1 MAGKAITG
9 PVADAILRAVE
20 PIIYTRRHLTHTIL
34 VLLTLFFGVQ
44 TMRLEPDAGWL
55 KTVPLDHP
63 YMQKFRQYYKDFG
76 GANTVLVALIQ
87 DKSKGEIY
95 NPQFMDALQH
105 ATDDVFFLPGADRA
119 RVMSIFTPNLLYVEN
134 VEGGLA
140 GSTVIPHD
148 YQPTPEVLQ
157 KVKSNVS
164 KAQAIGRF
172 VTNDQRGA
180 LIMTEL
186 MERVPAEQAPAA
198 GDSGGG
204 DAAAAPAA
212 AGDGAAAPAAATD
225 GAAAAPDYSQRI
237 TLATQDK
244 VTAAIQEFREKVLRV
259 KSDPTKLDYN
269 KVGAY
274 LEKLRAKYEK
284 DGIRVSIIGFAKI
297 VHDMT
302 NAALQVAGFF
312 MLTLVIT
319 GILLWI
325 YCGSFKLGL
334 IPLGSSIVAVIWEM
348 GALRCFGFGMD
359 PFAIL
364 VPFLILAVS
373 VSHGVQYVNAWVD
386 EVHHGKNSYD
396 ASLETFRR
404 LAIAGTIAL
413 LTDVAG
419 FATIY
424 MIKIETIRE
433 MSINAVLGGL
443 AIIVANKMLV
453 PIWLTMIRLKNVD
466 AFIERQNKKD
476 AVLDKVWW
484 WLSGVTQPKVATIIL
499 VCCGATLGWAMWG
512 KQDLKIGDAIKGV
525 PELRPD
531 SRFNQDFNAITNNFQ
546 IAVDQLKVIAESK
559 PNGCVDYQLM
569 NQVDRFSWDMDNTP
583 GVASTL
589 SMLTLAKLA
598 YQGLSEG
605 RLNALVLPRNHFALA
620 QATAL
625 VPTSSGMLNDDCD
638 AIAVYMFTKDHKA
651 ETVARIVAEVKRF
664 NEENRKDFFART
676 KDVDPAYCD
685 AQYSTFQGLKKAQD
699 DAIKF
704 GESGETPNPAKL
716 ADAQARQKDLQGKY
730 DGMTKDCPVN
740 FALATGNVGVMAA
753 TNEVVEA
760 QEGRVVLWV
769 YVVILVLLWMCFRSW
784 RGIVCIVLPLGLVS
798 VMGYAVMAALNI
810 GMKVATLPVLALA
823 VGIGVDYGIYVY
835 GVMAGGFAEGKSLRQ
850 AYFETLRGTGK
861 AVIFTGI
868 TLAAS
873 VTTWLMSQLQFQI
886 DMGLLLLFMF
896 TANMLGAILVLPAI
910 ACFLHPE
917 RSPNMGAEPS
927 TRIPQHSEHS

>member
-20 PIIYTRRHLTHTIL
+20 PIIYKRRHLTHIIL
-34 VLLTLFFGVQ
+34 VLLTLIFFVQ

-87 DKSKGEIY
+87 DKDKGEIY
-95 NPQFMDALQH
+95 NPEFMDALQH

-134 VEGGLA
+134 VEGGLS

-157 KVKSNVS
+157 KVKSNVA

-186 MERVPAEQAPAA
+186 LEKVPAEQAADGAA
-198 GDSGGG
+198 ATSGDAAAGG
-204 DAAAAPAA
+204 DAAPAAPA
-212 AGDGAAAPAAATD
+212 GPYD
-225 GAAAAPDYSQRI
+225 QKI

-244 VTAAIQEFREKVLRV
+244 ITAAVEHFREKVLRV

-269 KVGAY
+269 KVGDY

-284 DGIRVSIIGFAKI
+284 NGIRVSIIGFSMI

-302 NAALQVAGFF
+302 KAALQVAGFF

-319 GILLWI
+319 GILLWL

-348 GALRCFGFGMD
+348 GALRSFGYGMD

-386 EVHHGKNSYD
+386 EVHQGKNSYD

-424 MIKIETIRE
+424 LIKIETIRE

-453 PIWLTMIRLKNVD
+453 PIWLTMIKLKNVD

-476 AVLDKVWW
+476 AVMDKAWW

-499 VCCGATLGWAMWG
+499 ICCGAVLGWAMWG

-569 NQVDRFSWDMDNTP
+569 NQVDRFSWQMDNTP

-605 RLNALVLPRNHFALA
+605 RLNALVLPRNHYALA

-638 AIAVYMFTKDHKA
+638 GIAVYMFTRDHKA
-651 ETVARIVAEVKRF
+651 ETIARIVSEVKKF
-664 NEENRKDFFART
+664 NEGNRKDFFART

-685 AQYSTFQGLKKAQD
+685 AQYTTFQNLKAAQAD
-699 DAIKF
+699 IIAY
-704 GESGETPNPAKL
+704 GESGETPDAGKL
-716 ADAQARQKDLQGKY
+716 ADAQARQKDLQAKY
-730 DGMTKDCPVN
+730 DGMPKDCPVN

-769 YVVILVLLWMCFRSW
+769 YVVIIGLLWLCFRSW
-784 RGIVCIVLPLGLVS
+784 RGILCIVLPLGLVS

-835 GVMAGGFAEGKSLRQ
+835 GVMAGGFAEGKPLRQ

-917 RSPNMGAEPS
+917 RSPNKGAEPS
-927 TRIPQHSEHS
+927 ARIPEHSDSTGPG

>member
-20 PIIYTRRHLTHTIL
+20 PIIYKRRHITHAIL
-34 VLLTLFFGVQ
+34 ILLTLIFFVQ

-87 DKSKGEIY
+87 DKEKGEIY
-95 NPQFMDALQH
+95 NPEFMNSLQH

-119 RVMSIFTPNLLYVEN
+119 RVISIFTPNLLYVEN

-157 KVKSNVS
+157 KVKSNVA

-180 LIMTEL
+180 LIITEL
-186 MERVPAEQAPAA
+186 LEKVPEEQAQAPAPE
-198 GDSGGG
+198 
-204 DAAAAPAA
+204 AAPAADGAAPAA
-212 AGDGAAAPAAATD
+212 ASEAAPPAAPAADDLSA
-225 GAAAAPDYSQRI
+225 RI
-237 TLATQDK
+237 TQAPASEAE
-244 VTAAIQEFREKVLRV
+244 AAILKFRENVLKV

-269 KVGAY
+269 KVGDY
-274 LEKLRAKYEK
+274 LEKLRTKYEK
-284 DGIRVSIIGFAKI
+284 NGIHVHIIGFAKI

-302 NAALQVAGFF
+302 RAALQVAGFF

-319 GILLWI
+319 GVLLWL

-334 IPLGSSIVAVIWEM
+334 IPLGSSIVAVVWEM
-348 GALRCFGFGMD
+348 GALRTLGFGMD

-386 EVHHGKNSYD
+386 EVHAGKSSYD

-413 LTDVAG
+413 MTDVAG

-424 MIKIETIRE
+424 LIKIETIRE

-443 AIIVANKMLV
+443 AIIIANKMLV
-453 PIWLTMIRLKNVD
+453 PIWLTMIKLKDVD
-466 AFIERQNKKD
+466 AFIARQEKKD
-476 AVLDKVWW
+476 KVLDRVWW
-484 WLSGVTQPKVATIIL
+484 WLSGVTRPNVATAIL
-499 VCCGATLGWAMWG
+499 VICGATLGWALWG

-531 SRFNQDFNAITNNFQ
+531 SRFNQDFNAITSNFQ
-546 IAVDQLKVIAESK
+546 IAVDQLKVIAENK

-569 NQVDRFSWDMDNTP
+569 DQVDRFSWRMDNTA
-583 GVASTL
+583 GVASSL

-625 VPTSSGMLNDDCD
+625 VPTSSGFLNDDCD
-638 AIAVYMFTKDHKA
+638 ALAVYMFTKDHKA
-651 ETVARIVAEVKRF
+651 ETVAHIVSEVKKF
-664 NEENRKDFFART
+664 NAENAAEFFART
-676 KDVDPAYCD
+676 KDVDPAYCTTKYD
-685 AQYSTFQGLKKAQD
+685 TFQSLKA
-699 DAIKF
+699 A
-704 GESGETPNPAKL
+704 GEEAVKYAEGSPTANPDKL
-716 ADAQARQKDLQGKY
+716 AETQARQKDLQTKY
-730 DGMTKDCPVN
+730 DGMPKDCPVN

-769 YVVILVLLWMCFRSW
+769 YAVILVLLWMCFRSW

-798 VMGYAVMAALNI
+798 IMGYAVMAALDI

-835 GVMAGGFAEGKSLRQ
+835 GVMAGGLSEGKSLRR

-861 AVIFTGI
+861 AVIFTGV

-873 VTTWLMSQLQFQI
+873 VATWLMSQLQFQI
-886 DMGLLLLFMF
+886 DMGYLLLFMF
-896 TANMLGAILVLPAI
+896 TANMFGAILVLPAI
-910 ACFLHPE
+910 AVFLHPE
-917 RSPNMGAEPS
+917 RAKDESELAH
-927 TRIPQHSEHS
+927 IPPKP

>member
-20 PIIYTRRHLTHTIL
+20 PVIYKRRHLTHLIL
-34 VLLTLFFGVQ
+34 VLLTALFFVQ

-87 DKSKGEIY
+87 DKDKGEIY

-105 ATDDVFFLPGADRA
+105 ATDDVFFLPGSDRA
-119 RVMSIFTPNLLYVEN
+119 RVTSIFTPNLLYVEN
-134 VEGGLA
+134 VEGGLS
-140 GSTVIPHD
+140 GSTIIPHD

-157 KVKSNVS
+157 KVKSNVA
-164 KAQAIGRF
+164 KAQVIGRF

-186 MERVPAEQAPAA
+186 MEKVPADQVQPADA
-198 GDSGGG
+198 GGADGTAA
-204 DAAAAPAA
+204 DAAAPAA
-212 AGDGAAAPAAATD
+212 AAATD
-225 GAAAAPDYSQRI
+225 DYSQKI
-237 TLATQDK
+237 TVAPSDK
-244 VTAAIQEFREKVLRV
+244 LTAAVMDFREKVLRV

-269 KVGAY
+269 KVGMY
-274 LEKLRAKYEK
+274 LDKLRTKYEK
-284 DGIRVSIIGFAKI
+284 NGIHVAIIGFAMI

-302 NAALQVAGFF
+302 DAALQVAGFF

-424 MIKIETIRE
+424 LIKIETIRE

-443 AIIVANKMLV
+443 AIIIANKMFV
-453 PIWLTMIRLKNVD
+453 PIWLTMIKLKNVD
-466 AFIERQNKKD
+466 KFIERQNRKD
-476 AVLDKVWW
+476 AVLDKAWW
-484 WLSGVTQPKVATIIL
+484 WLSGVTQPKVATAIL
-499 VCCGATLGWAMWG
+499 VCCGVVLGWAMWG

-569 NQVDRFSWDMDNTP
+569 NQVDRFSWTMDNTS
-583 GVASTL
+583 GVASSL

-625 VPTSSGMLNDDCD
+625 VPTTSGMLNDDCD
-638 AIAVYMFTKDHKA
+638 GIAVYMFTKDHKA
-651 ETVARIVAEVKRF
+651 ETVAGIVEAVKQF
-664 NEENRKDFFART
+664 NTANRKDFFART
-676 KDVDPAYCD
+676 KDVDAAYCD
-685 AQYSTFQGLKKAQD
+685 TQYSTFQALKKAQAD
-699 DAIKF
+699 IINHGAAGD
-704 GESGETPNPAKL
+704 TPDPARL
-716 ADAQARQKDLQGKY
+716 ADAQKRQTDLQAKY
-730 DGMTKDCPVN
+730 TGMPKDCPVN

-753 TNEVVEA
+753 TNEVVKAE
-760 QEGRVVLWV
+760 EGQVVLWV
-769 YVVILVLLWMCFRSW
+769 YAVILALLWLCFRSW
-784 RGIVCIVLPLGLVS
+784 RGILCIVLPLGLVS

-835 GVMAGGFAEGKSLRQ
+835 GVMAGGLAEGKSLRQ

-873 VTTWLMSQLQFQI
+873 VLTWLMSQLQFQI

-910 ACFLHPE
+910 ASFLHPE
-917 RSPNMGAEPS
+917 RSANKGAEPS
-927 TRIPQHSEHS
+927 TRIPEHYVKPDGPGSKKV